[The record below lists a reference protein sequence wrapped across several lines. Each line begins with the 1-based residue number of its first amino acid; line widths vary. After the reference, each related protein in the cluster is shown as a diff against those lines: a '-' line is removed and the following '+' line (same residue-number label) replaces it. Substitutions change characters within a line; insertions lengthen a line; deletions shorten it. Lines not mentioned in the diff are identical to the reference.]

1 AAGRTAEL
9 GAVAA
14 GLHLLFGDGLE
25 RHLHEVEVG
34 EGIGDVEAVQV
45 VVVLGDGRAA
55 ERGQVAERG
64 VAADGTRGQQGHRG
78 AVARNRDLVDLL
90 GGQDRGR
97 FDRGHVDRVDDVGA
111 AHGDGPEGGGAGAAG
126 EVDVGGNAHVDADLT
141 RGAAV
146 LADLVG
152 AGRQG
157 REAVVAV
164 GTDGDRAAEAGG
176 RVADGDDVARI
187 GTTGN
192 RTGSVGLG

>member
-1 AAGRTAEL
+1 
-9 GAVAA
+9 
-14 GLHLLFGDGLE
+14 
-25 RHLHEVEVG
+25 
-34 EGIGDVEAVQV
+34 
-45 VVVLGDGRAA
+45 
-55 ERGQVAERG
+55 
-64 VAADGTRGQQGHRG
+64 
-78 AVARNRDLVDLL
+78 NRDLVDLL

-111 AHGDGPEGGGAGAAG
+111 DHGDGPEGGGAGAAG

-192 RTGSVGLG
+192 RTGSVGLGVGTADEAQTQGRGQCASLQVLRKLLGSHELVTPL